1 MEGIN
6 LYHGYNTAEL
16 SAASKMGFNFKEL
29 LRNSQKQNMLPANA
43 IYVNNTDVNCK
54 LKIYVND
61 LDGAAYY
68 VKADTDLFFTGSN
81 VWQIIVENLDAANN
95 VAADDIEVTAFKTA
109 EFTGV
114 D

>member
-16 SAASKMGFNFKEL
+16 AALGKMGFSFKDL
-29 LRNSQKQNMLPANA
+29 LRNSNKQNMLPANA

-54 LKIYVND
+54 LKVYVND

-81 VWQIIVENLDAANN
+81 VWQIILENLDDADAIAAN
-95 VAADDIEVTAFKTA
+95 DIEVIAFKTA

-114 D
+114 E